1 LIKSAATCELQNPR
15 FAYLAPYFVQAKD
28 IAWGY
33 LKQYARPI
41 LALGGKVNES
51 ELSVMFGHNG
61 AQIRLYG
68 AENADRLRGLY
79 FDGICAD
86 EAQDIPPFVLTQIIM
101 PALADRHG
109 WLDLSGTPKGWGNL
123 LGETYKRALSDEEW
137 FVQILRASDTNLID
151 NDELARL
158 RRGMPENEYQQEFE
172 CSFDAAI
179 TGAYYANAIRQ
190 AESEGRVSAVP
201 YDPKLRVHTAWDLG
215 ISDSTS
221 IWFWQQVGREVRVI
235 DYLEAAGF
243 GLDHYAREL
252 DRKNYLYGEHWAPHD
267 IAVRE
272 LGTGK
277 SRIEV
282 ARELGIKF
290 RTVPQVGVKDGVD
303 AVRMMIPRCWFDKTK
318 TATGLDA
325 LRQYREKVDEKR
337 GIQLGPLHDW
347 TSHAADAFRYF
358 SVAMKEIQAPREK
371 KAKSGFNVS
380 WMG

>member
-1 LIKSAATCELQNPR
+1 
-15 FAYLAPYFVQAKD
+15 
-28 IAWGY
+28 
-33 LKQYARPI
+33 
-41 LALGGKVNES
+41 
-51 ELSVMFGHNG
+51 
-61 AQIRLYG
+61 
-68 AENADRLRGLY
+68 
-79 FDGICAD
+79 
-86 EAQDIPPFVLTQIIM
+86 M

-179 TGAYYANAIRQ
+179 TGAYYADAIRQ

-358 SVAMKEIQAPREK
+358 AVAMKEIQAPREK